1 MLTILSF
8 VFFTA
13 LVAIISYYKTKGED
27 LSSLKGYFLAGRSL
41 PWYVIAGSLFLTN
54 ISAEQLAGLNANAF
68 RNGANVMAWEATSAL
83 TLIVLAFIFLPRF
96 LKSGVSTIPQ
106 FLENRYGKK
115 MRTVSSAIFIYAIV
129 IGFLPFVLYA
139 GAITLGKLFDVSSVL
154 GISEYATTWVM
165 VIAIG
170 VIGGIYAVFGGLKAV
185 AISDTIN
192 GIGLLVAALLVPVIA
207 LYQLGGG
214 DITSGFNILLDDA
227 PERMQALGLTED
239 ANIPWHGLISGVLII
254 NLFYWCTN
262 QAIVQRALAAKTLA
276 EGQKGVLAAA
286 LLKILGVVMLVL
298 PGIIAWHMYQRGM
311 LTIPMKE
318 IGGQIVNS
326 DMSYPVLVRAV
337 LPTWLT
343 GFFGAVLFGA
353 VLSSFNSGVNSLST
367 LISLDIYKQL
377 IKPKATEIET
387 VRVGKLFGIAT
398 IVICII
404 IAPFISTAESLYTLM
419 RTIMAVIN
427 VPIFAV
433 LLMGVISKRAPALAG
448 YVGLVTGMV
457 FFFVTKFILNGD
469 FGLFQVHWLNLVGM
483 NLILMLV
490 VMTAI
495 RYWKPMDKPY
505 VQIETHEVEVNE
517 WKYAKLASWVLIFLF
532 ITLYTVF
539 SPLGLTSEMGSWL
552 KVVVTIS
559 GSMLILYSIYSV
571 IKKIS
576 DNKSSN
582 KLVEM
587 KDTVSTL

>member
-1 MLTILSF
+1 
-8 VFFTA
+8 
-13 LVAIISYYKTKGED
+13 
-27 LSSLKGYFLAGRSL
+27 
-41 PWYVIAGSLFLTN
+41 
-54 ISAEQLAGLNANAF
+54 
-68 RNGANVMAWEATSAL
+68 
-83 TLIVLAFIFLPRF
+83 
-96 LKSGVSTIPQ
+96 
-106 FLENRYGKK
+106 
-115 MRTVSSAIFIYAIV
+115 
-129 IGFLPFVLYA
+129 
-139 GAITLGKLFDVSSVL
+139 
-154 GISEYATTWVM
+154 
-165 VIAIG
+165 
-170 VIGGIYAVFGGLKAV
+170 
-185 AISDTIN
+185 
-192 GIGLLVAALLVPVIA
+192 
-207 LYQLGGG
+207 
-214 DITSGFNILLDDA
+214 
-227 PERMQALGLTED
+227 
-239 ANIPWHGLISGVLII
+239 
-254 NLFYWCTN
+254 
-262 QAIVQRALAAKTLA
+262 
-276 EGQKGVLAAA
+276 
-286 LLKILGVVMLVL
+286 
-298 PGIIAWHMYQRGM
+298 
-311 LTIPMKE
+311 
-318 IGGQIVNS
+318 
-326 DMSYPVLVRAV
+326 
-337 LPTWLT
+337 
-343 GFFGAVLFGA
+343 
-353 VLSSFNSGVNSLST
+353 
-367 LISLDIYKQL
+367 
-377 IKPKATEIET
+377 
-387 VRVGKLFGIAT
+387 
-398 IVICII
+398 
-404 IAPFISTAESLYTLM
+404 M

-539 SPLGLTSEMGSWL
+539 SPLGLTSETGSWL